1 MEEVKLNVFH
11 WHLSDN
17 QGFRI
22 ESKKFPKLQEL
33 GSDGLFYTQAEIKD
47 VINYAADRG
56 IRVVPEFDMPGH
68 STSWFVGYPELASGS
83 GPYKIE
89 REWGVFDPAMDPTRD
104 STYKFL
110 DTFIDEMAD
119 LFPDRYFHIGGDE
132 VNGKEWDANK
142 KIQDFKREH
151 NIKTNADLQAYFSG
165 RVQKLVSKHGKITL
179 GWDEILQPDVP
190 KSIVIQSWRGQTSL
204 AQAAKGGYSGILSSG
219 YYLDL
224 AWSTA
229 RHYAVDPMTGP
240 TADLTDDE
248 KKFILGGEAC
258 MWAEY
263 VSPEN
268 IDSRIWPRAAAI
280 AERFWS
286 PQNTTDLNSMYARM
300 ELTSRKLDNLGLT
313 HNSSYSEMLRRIAG
327 NDDISALRTLA
338 DVSEPVKDYA
348 REGLAAVP
356 PTGLMPLNRLV
367 DAVRPESITARDFD
381 NLVNA
386 FTAGNLAPGT
396 EAEIRSLLT
405 RWRNNET
412 EIQASAERSFLMKEV
427 VPLSQSLSVL
437 GTAGLEALDFL
448 DRGNGAPQDWKTK
461 QLAAIEEAKKP
472 KAQVLLM
479 VAPAVQRL
487 VEAAAG
493 QTVNARTK

>member
-1 MEEVKLNVFH
+1 
-11 WHLSDN
+11 
-17 QGFRI
+17 
-22 ESKKFPKLQEL
+22 
-33 GSDGLFYTQAEIKD
+33 
-47 VINYAADRG
+47 
-56 IRVVPEFDMPGH
+56 
-68 STSWFVGYPELASGS
+68 
-83 GPYKIE
+83 
-89 REWGVFDPAMDPTRD
+89 
-104 STYKFL
+104 
-110 DTFIDEMAD
+110 
-119 LFPDRYFHIGGDE
+119 
-132 VNGKEWDANK
+132 
-142 KIQDFKREH
+142 
-151 NIKTNADLQAYFSG
+151 
-165 RVQKLVSKHGKITL
+165 
-179 GWDEILQPDVP
+179 
-190 KSIVIQSWRGQTSL
+190 
-204 AQAAKGGYSGILSSG
+204 
-219 YYLDL
+219 
-224 AWSTA
+224 
-229 RHYAVDPMTGP
+229 
-240 TADLTDDE
+240 
-248 KKFILGGEAC
+248 
-258 MWAEY
+258 
-263 VSPEN
+263 
-268 IDSRIWPRAAAI
+268 
-280 AERFWS
+280 
-286 PQNTTDLNSMYARM
+286 M

-313 HNSSYSEMLRRIAG
+313 HNSSYNEMLRRIAG

-348 REGLAAVP
+348 REGLAPLP